1 MQRSAPAP
9 GSSPPARTAGHRSGQ
24 YRVSQ
29 DTDFTRQNRVL
40 AYQDSALTDQ
50 EIKFADP
57 DREVEDQD
65 DGIKT
70 LSSQIRT
77 VLTDV

>member
-1 MQRSAPAP
+1 M
-9 GSSPPARTAGHRSGQ
+9 
-24 YRVSQ
+24 
-29 DTDFTRQNRVL
+29 L

-50 EIKFADP
+50 DIKFADP

-65 DGIKT
+65 DDFLVQERIKT

-77 VLTDV
+77 VLNRCLNQNMALTERTLG